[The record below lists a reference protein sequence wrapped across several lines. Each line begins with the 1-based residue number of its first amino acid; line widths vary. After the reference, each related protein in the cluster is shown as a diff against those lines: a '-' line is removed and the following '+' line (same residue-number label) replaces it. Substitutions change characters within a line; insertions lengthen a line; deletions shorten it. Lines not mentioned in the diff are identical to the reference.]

1 MGAGA
6 PAPEGK
12 GDREDLL
19 FHHLFLD
26 VRQPLPVPPGIYFG
40 QPADR
45 VKAFG
50 DLLLVLAQLQAADRQ
65 QEEPEIMALNG
76 YIKMYRKLIKWGWY
90 KDYVVKDT
98 FLHLLLTA
106 NFKDTSWNGIVIKRG
121 QVVTG
126 TEALADS
133 LGFTRQ
139 QIRTALKKLK
149 STNEIT
155 TESTNKYTL
164 ITLVNW
170 DEYQSD
176 ENYTTIDST
185 NYLTN
190 EDKKSKIEN
199 EQFMNNCK
207 QNMNLQTVYKISTN
221 KITNRNIVE
230 ILKQQGFTDSQIKI
244 VTNTLTNEQPTTNQ
258 QLTNNQPQRKNDKNE
273 KKEKKGPPVPAKP
286 PGVTMTDEE
295 WAAHVAKLRE

>member
-1 MGAGA
+1 
-6 PAPEGK
+6 
-12 GDREDLL
+12 
-19 FHHLFLD
+19 
-26 VRQPLPVPPGIYFG
+26 
-40 QPADR
+40 
-45 VKAFG
+45 
-50 DLLLVLAQLQAADRQ
+50 
-65 QEEPEIMALNG
+65 MALNG

-90 KDYVVKDT
+90 KNYVVKDT

-126 TEALADS
+126 TEALANS

-185 NYLTN
+185 NY
-190 EDKKSKIEN
+190 I
-199 EQFMNNCK
+199 
-207 QNMNLQTVYKISTN
+207 
-221 KITNRNIVE
+221 
-230 ILKQQGFTDSQIKI
+230 
-244 VTNTLTNEQPTTNQ
+244 TNEQPTTNQ
-258 QLTNNQPQRKNDKNE
+258 QSTNNQPQRKNDKNE